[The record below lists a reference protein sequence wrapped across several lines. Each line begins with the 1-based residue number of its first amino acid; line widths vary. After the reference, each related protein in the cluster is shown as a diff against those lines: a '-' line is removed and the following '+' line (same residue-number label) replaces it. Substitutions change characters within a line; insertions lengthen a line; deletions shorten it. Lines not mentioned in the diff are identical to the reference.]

1 MDIFVE
7 KQDFRETESF
17 FSDGRNEG
25 AKDKMLHDAF
35 DGHHSR
41 KWVLLVI
48 KIDTELMLKSYK
60 LIYLCYFVL
69 M

>member
-1 MDIFVE
+1 ME

-48 KIDTELMLKSYK
+48 KIDT
-60 LIYLCYFVL
+60 
-69 M
+69 